1 MKLPRTN
8 LLAEPISDGSHA
20 GRFLHPGADAVTAGR
35 LGGFTLP
42 GLRRFLALFRRYTT
56 WLIPVYGTEV
66 AAIPAEVQFL
76 LWEKSDGRIGLA
88 LPLVHQDRRAFLRGD
103 GDSISLVI
111 ETDQLPAPAPG
122 DDSYLGLFLAEGNDP
137 VALTRWAMRQVSARL
152 GTFALR
158 ETKQVPKFYD
168 LFGWCTWD
176 AFYSEVSEEKFFSGL
191 NSWKAAGLHVPWVI
205 LDDGWQEAEAGK
217 MKSFGAFA
225 HKFPGGLAPLI
236 ARAKRDYGV
245 RHFAAWHA
253 QQGHWN
259 GVDPE
264 SAIGRSYPTVTSD
277 NIDPRSY
284 NAETHQKSTVRHLVA
299 PSSALSLYNEW
310 HHHLCA
316 QGVDMVKVDNQSSM
330 DMFCAGVLPTSA
342 TQAAYQRALQSSAAA
357 EFSGELL
364 QCMSHGSDVF
374 FHLGPEASAMRNSFD
389 FQPRMPERQQRHLA
403 VNAANALLHHTVV
416 WPDWDM
422 FQSTH
427 STAGLH
433 TAARAISGG
442 PIYVSDK
449 PGEHDIALLRKLC
462 LPDGSILRCAEPA
475 LPTADLVFTDCY
487 AEPVPLKLQNHNGP
501 VGVLGLFHCFYQPDA
516 PRPIE
521 GTFRVADI
529 AALDPNITDYAL
541 YLHQTAR
548 CVRTTREEPHAF
560 TLPDHGW
567 EIVTAAPF
575 AHGLAL
581 FGLLDKLNGSR
592 AIARTSWDATTQTL
606 TAELTAGG
614 RIGFYTE
621 RPPARIFVNGQPV
634 TADNPNN
641 GLWVVETTAEPI
653 ALTIIA

>member
-1 MKLPRTN
+1 MKLPRTD
-8 LLAEPISDGSHA
+8 LIAESISDGSFT
-20 GRFLHPGADAVTAGR
+20 GRFVHPGADAVAAS
-35 LGGFTLP
+35 LLPGFTLP
-42 GLRRFLALFRRYTT
+42 GLKRFLALFRRYTT

-76 LWEKSDGRIGLA
+76 LWEKTDGRIGLA

-103 GDSISLVI
+103 GESVSLVI
-111 ETDQLPAPAPG
+111 ETSCLPAPQ
-122 DDSYLGLFLAEGNDP
+122 DDTYLGLFLAEGDDP
-137 VALTRWAMRQVSARL
+137 ITLTRWAMRQVATRL
-152 GTFALR
+152 GTSALR
-158 ETKQVPKFYD
+158 ESKQVPKFYD

-176 AFYSEVSEEKFFSGL
+176 AFYAEVSEEKFFTGL
-191 NSWKAAGLHVPWVI
+191 DSWKAAELPVPWVI

-259 GVDPE
+259 GVDPQGE
-264 SAIGRSYPTVTSD
+264 IGRRYPTVTSD
-277 NIDPRSY
+277 NVDPRSY

-299 PSSALSLYNEW
+299 PSSAHALYAEW
-310 HHHLCA
+310 HHHLRA

-342 TQAAYQRALQSSAAA
+342 TQAAYQRALQSSTAA

-364 QCMSHGSDVF
+364 QCMSHGSDAF
-374 FHLGPEASAMRNSFD
+374 FHLGPDASAMRNSFD

-427 STAGLH
+427 PAAGLH
-433 TAARAISGG
+433 AAARAVSGG

-449 PGEHDIALLRKLC
+449 PGEHDTALLRKLC
-462 LPDGSILRCAEPA
+462 LPDGSVLRCADPA
-475 LPTADLVFTDCY
+475 LPTTDLVFTDCY

-501 VGVLGLFHCFYQPDA
+501 VGVLGLLHCYYQPDA
-516 PRPIE
+516 PRDIE

-529 AALDPNITDYAL
+529 AALDPSVTDYAL
-541 YLHQTAR
+541 YFHQAAR
-548 CVRTTREEPHAF
+548 CVRSTREERHAF

-567 EIVTAAPF
+567 EIVTAAPVH
-575 AHGLAL
+575 HGLAL

-592 AIARTSWDATTQTL
+592 AISRTSWDAATL
-606 TAELTAGG
+606 TFTAELTAGG
-614 RIGFYTE
+614 RIGFCAA
-621 RPPARIFVNGQPV
+621 RPPARVQINGRPA
-634 TADNPNN
+634 TAASPGD
-641 GLWVVETTAEPI
+641 GLWIVEATTEPI
-653 ALTIIA
+653 TLTIIP